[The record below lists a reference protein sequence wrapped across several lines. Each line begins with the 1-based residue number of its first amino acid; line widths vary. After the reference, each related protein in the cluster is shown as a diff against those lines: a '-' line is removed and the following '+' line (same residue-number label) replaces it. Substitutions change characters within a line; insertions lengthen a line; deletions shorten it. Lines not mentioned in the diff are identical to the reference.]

1 MTEKKFSKEQALKF
15 GWERMK
21 ENIGFFIVYLIILFI
36 LEGFFS
42 VFANTFSDSLPSL
55 SLLFNV
61 GSWIVS
67 IVSSIFIVK
76 IGLRLY
82 DHPNIGSYEFL
93 SFSTSL
99 FFRFLLGYVMYTLLA
114 VIGFLLLV
122 IPGIYLAIKYQYV
135 QYLIMDRNMDVIEAF
150 KESGRMTDG
159 HKWNLFL
166 LFLLFI
172 VLSALGFLAL
182 GIGLL
187 VTIPIVIVA
196 QAYVYRKLCLNTI
209 TQSDILV
216 STTGPSDN
224 PFQTPGSSAV

>member
-1 MTEKKFSKEQALKF
+1 MSEKKFSKEQAIRF

-21 ENIGFFIVYLIILFI
+21 DNIGFFIVYLIILFI

-42 VFANTFSDSLPSL
+42 VFASTFSDSLPSL
-55 SLLFNV
+55 SLLFNL

-67 IVSSIFIVK
+67 IVSLIFIVK
-76 IGLRLY
+76 IGLKLY

-93 SFSTSL
+93 FFSTSL
-99 FFRFLLGYVMYTLLA
+99 FFKFLLGYVMYTLLA
-114 VIGFLLLV
+114 IIGFLLLIV
-122 IPGIYLAIKYQYV
+122 PGIYLAIKYQYV
-135 QYLIMDRNMDVIEAF
+135 QYLIVDKNMDVIEAF

-166 LFLLFI
+166 LFLLFLAI
-172 VLSALGFLAL
+172 SALGFLAL

-196 QAYVYRKLCLNTI
+196 QAYVYRKLCSNTVI
-209 TQSDILV
+209 QSEILV
-216 STTGPSDN
+216 STTGQSGN
-224 PFQTPGSSAV
+224 PFQTPGSTV

>member
-1 MTEKKFSKEQALKF
+1 MAEKKFSKEQAMKF

-21 ENIGFFIVYLIILFI
+21 ENIGFFIVYLLILFI

-42 VFANTFSDSLPSL
+42 VFASTFSDSLSSL

-82 DHPNIGSYEFL
+82 DHPIIGSYDFL

-99 FFRFLLGYVMYTLLA
+99 FFKFLLGYVMYTLLA
-114 VIGFLLLV
+114 VIGFLLLIV
-122 IPGIYLAIKYQYV
+122 PGIYLAIKYQYV
-135 QYLIMDRNMDVIEAF
+135 QYLIVDKNMDVIEAF
-150 KESGRMTDG
+150 KESSRMTNG

-172 VLSALGFLAL
+172 AISALGFLAL

-196 QAYVYRKLCLNTI
+196 QAYVYRKLCLNTLI
-209 TQSDILV
+209 EPDILV
-216 STTGPSDN
+216 SATGQSDN
-224 PFQTPGSSAV
+224 PFQTPGSTV

>member
-1 MTEKKFSKEQALKF
+1 MSEKKFSKEQAMRF

-21 ENIGFFIVYLIILFI
+21 DNIGFFIVYLIILFI

-55 SLLFNV
+55 SLLFNL

-67 IVSSIFIVK
+67 IVSLIFIVK

-99 FFRFLLGYVMYTLLA
+99 FFKFLLGYVMYTLLA
-114 VIGFLLLV
+114 IIGFLLLIV
-122 IPGIYLAIKYQYV
+122 PGIYLAIKYQYV
-135 QYLIMDRNMDVIEAF
+135 QYLIVDKNMDVIEAF

-166 LFLLFI
+166 IFLLFLAI
-172 VLSALGFLAL
+172 SALGFLAL

-196 QAYVYRKLCLNTI
+196 QAYVYRKLCSNTV
-209 TQSDILV
+209 TQSEILV
-216 STTGPSDN
+216 SVTGQSGN
-224 PFQTPGSSAV
+224 PFQTPGSIV

>member
-1 MTEKKFSKEQALKF
+1 MSEKKFSKEQAMRF

-21 ENIGFFIVYLIILFI
+21 DNIGFFIVYLIILFI

-42 VFANTFSDSLPSL
+42 VFASTFSDSLPSL
-55 SLLFNV
+55 SLLFNL

-67 IVSSIFIVK
+67 IVSLIFIVK
-76 IGLRLY
+76 IGLKLY

-93 SFSTSL
+93 FFSTSL
-99 FFRFLLGYVMYTLLA
+99 FFKFLLGYVMYTLLA
-114 VIGFLLLV
+114 IIGFLLLIV
-122 IPGIYLAIKYQYV
+122 PGIYLAIKYQYV
-135 QYLIMDRNMDVIEAF
+135 QYLIVDKNMDVIEAF

-166 LFLLFI
+166 LFLLFLAI
-172 VLSALGFLAL
+172 SALGFLAL

-196 QAYVYRKLCLNTI
+196 QAYVYRKLCSNTVI
-209 TQSDILV
+209 QSEILV
-216 STTGPSDN
+216 STTGQSGN
-224 PFQTPGSSAV
+224 PFQTPGSTV

>member
-1 MTEKKFSKEQALKF
+1 MSEKKFSKEQAMRF

-21 ENIGFFIVYLIILFI
+21 DNIGFFIVYLVILFI

-42 VFANTFSDSLPSL
+42 VFASTFSDSLPSL
-55 SLLFNV
+55 SLLFNL

-67 IVSSIFIVK
+67 IVSLIFIVK
-76 IGLRLY
+76 IGLKLY

-99 FFRFLLGYVMYTLLA
+99 FFKFLLGYVMYTLLA
-114 VIGFLLLV
+114 IIGFLLLIV
-122 IPGIYLAIKYQYV
+122 PGIYLAIKYQYV
-135 QYLIMDRNMDVIEAF
+135 QYLIVDKNMDVIEAF

-166 LFLLFI
+166 LFLLFLAI
-172 VLSALGFLAL
+172 SALGFLAL

-187 VTIPIVIVA
+187 VTIPIVIIA
-196 QAYVYRKLCLNTI
+196 QAYVYRKLCSNAVI
-209 TQSDILV
+209 QSEILV
-216 STTGPSDN
+216 STTGQSGN
-224 PFQTPGSSAV
+224 PFQTPGPTV

>member
-1 MTEKKFSKEQALKF
+1 MAEKKFSKEQAMRF

-21 ENIGFFIVYLIILFI
+21 DNIGFFIVYLLILFI

-42 VFANTFSDSLPSL
+42 IFASTFSDSLPSL
-55 SLLFNV
+55 SLLFNI

-99 FFRFLLGYVMYTLLA
+99 FFKFLLGYVMYTLLA
-114 VIGFLLLV
+114 VIGFLLLIV
-122 IPGIYLAIKYQYV
+122 PGIYLAIKYQYV
-135 QYLIMDRNMDVIEAF
+135 QYLIVDKNMDVIEAF

-172 VLSALGFLAL
+172 AISALGFLAL

-187 VTIPIVIVA
+187 VTIPIVIVG
-196 QAYVYRKLCLNTI
+196 QAYVYRKLCSNTV
-209 TQSDILV
+209 TLSDILV
-216 STTGPSDN
+216 STTGQSGN
-224 PFQTPGSSAV
+224 PFQAPESTV

>member
-1 MTEKKFSKEQALKF
+1 
-15 GWERMK
+15 
-21 ENIGFFIVYLIILFI
+21 V

-42 VFANTFSDSLPSL
+42 VFASAFSDSLPSF

-82 DHPNIGSYEFL
+82 DHPNIGSYDFL
-93 SFSTSL
+93 SFSSSL
-99 FFRFLLGYVMYTLLA
+99 FFKFLLGYVLYTLLA
-114 VIGFLLLV
+114 VIGFLLLI

-135 QYLIMDRNMDVIEAF
+135 QYLIVDKNLDVIEAF
-150 KESGRMTDG
+150 RESGRMTDG

-172 VLSALGFLAL
+172 AISALGFLAL

-196 QAYVYRKLCLNTI
+196 QAYVYKKLCLDAV

-216 STTGPSDN
+216 DNSGSAGN
-224 PFQTPGSSAV
+224 PFQAPGSTV